1 MKLLPTLT
9 EITKE
14 GIEAYEAMQST
25 KGWQFHQ
32 SVLQLC
38 RGRLLD
44 ILLSKGFTA
53 KPAQEKDVLQ
63 RSFYEIDRIITFLL
77 DPLREFKQ
85 GNKWKDHNMKV
96 DLKKHIKEK
105 ING

>member
-1 MKLLPTLT
+1 MRLLPTVT

-14 GIEAYEAMQST
+14 GVDAYEAMQQT

-38 RGRLLD
+38 RGRLLETM
-44 ILLSKGFTA
+44 LSKGFTA
-53 KPAQEKDVLQ
+53 KAAQEKDVLQ

-77 DPLREFKQ
+77 DPLAELRQ
-85 GNKWKDHNMKV
+85 GNKWKDHNMRI